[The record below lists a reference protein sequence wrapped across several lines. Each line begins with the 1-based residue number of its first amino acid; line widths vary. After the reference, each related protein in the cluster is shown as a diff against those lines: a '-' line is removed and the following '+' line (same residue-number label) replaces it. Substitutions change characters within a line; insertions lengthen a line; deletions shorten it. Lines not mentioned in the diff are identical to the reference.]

1 MARRRPAEPT
11 ANPARGAVLVVVAVV
26 LGLFLLRN
34 GLDTSEAVS
43 TDPGDQSS
51 DSDAGD
57 GGDEGGGDEGTDG
70 TTSSTTPEARD
81 PSEVPTV
88 VLNDSGVS
96 GAAGKYSEALAAAGY
111 QLTNPD
117 GANADAEGDAPTTVI
132 YYVAGFEAEAAAAA
146 EAIGAPDLVPEL
158 LPAAPPGPIAGAS
171 VVVVIGLDL
180 ANVAPPTAAGAS
192 TTSSTAAAN

>member
-1 MARRRPAEPT
+1 MARRRPAEPS
-11 ANPARGAVLVVVAVV
+11 ANPARGAARVVVAVV

-51 DSDAGD
+51 DSSDSSD
-57 GGDEGGGDEGTDG
+57 TDEGSDDGEGA
-70 TTSSTTPEARD
+70 TTSSTAPESRA
-81 PSEVPTV
+81 PSEVPTI

-96 GAAGKYSEALAAAGY
+96 GTAKKYSDTLAAAGY

-117 GANADAEGDAPTTVI
+117 GANADAEGDGAVTLI
-132 YYVAGFEAEAAAAA
+132 YYVAGFEAEAAAVAQ
-146 EAIGAPDLVPEL
+146 AIGAPDTVVPAL
-158 LPAAPPGPIAGAS
+158 LPATPPGPIAGAS

-180 ANVAPPTAAGAS
+180 ANVNPSAAGG
-192 TTSSTAAAN
+192 TTTTTAAAN

>member
-43 TDPGDQSS
+43 TDPDEQRS
-51 DSDAGD
+51 DSSGD
-57 GGDEGGGDEGTDG
+57 GGDEGSDEGSDG
-70 TTSSTTPEARD
+70 TTSSTAPEARA

-96 GAAGKYSEALAAAGY
+96 GTAKKYSDALAAAGY

-117 GANADAEGDAPTTVI
+117 GANADAEGDGAVTLI
-132 YYVAGFEAEAAAAA
+132 YYVAGFEAEAAAVRQ
-146 EAIGAPDLVPEL
+146 AIGAPDTVVPEL
-158 LPAAPPGPIAGAS
+158 LPATPPGPIAGAS

-180 ANVAPPTAAGAS
+180 ANVNPPAAEGGA
-192 TTSSTAAAN
+192 TTTTAAAAN